1 MIIGRFQPSNCVS
14 VSSRAVFTLFILL
27 LIAAMLSLSSTFFD
41 LFCSARSL
49 LLRCISPARN
59 LSRTSNW
66 FPVLSF
72 FLFTESV
79 KHGNTSKHNLEW
91 FRFFIRIN
99 VHCCAVFTDGNAS
112 IGGKWFIF
120 EIVHTQVNTNFFV
133 TVHYTT
139 FISCCK
145 SSINFNLRYIFE
157 LQKSNHRSL
166 FPCWHTNHKW
176 DVEYTQHLM
185 EFTLRVLKYRLYKR
199 SEILLCHLW
208 SRVVDINTAFDPT
221 SRVSEG

>member
-1 MIIGRFQPSNCVS
+1 MSWQIISPVVTRAVRSINYFIRNKRDDWVMIIGRFQPSNCVS

-27 LIAAMLSLSSTFFD
+27 LISAMHSLSSTFFD

-91 FRFFIRIN
+91 FRFFIFTN
-99 VHCCAVFTDGNAS
+99 VHYCASPMEMFPLVENDS
-112 IGGKWFIF
+112 ILKLWI
-120 EIVHTQVNTNFFV
+120 
-133 TVHYTT
+133 
-139 FISCCK
+139 
-145 SSINFNLRYIFE
+145 
-157 LQKSNHRSL
+157 HR
-166 FPCWHTNHKW
+166 
-176 DVEYTQHLM
+176 
-185 EFTLRVLKYRLYKR
+185 
-199 SEILLCHLW
+199 
-208 SRVVDINTAFDPT
+208 
-221 SRVSEG
+221 